1 MSGER
6 KLRYTL
12 SAVAWVGL
20 LLCTL
25 GLMSSAI
32 SVAAQG
38 GQMSTAAAEA
48 PQP

>member
-12 SAVAWVGL
+12 SAAAWVGVI
-20 LLCTL
+20 LCAL
-25 GLMSSAI
+25 GLFSSAA

-38 GQMSTAAAEA
+38 SQA
-48 PQP
+48 PVDSAGVSR

>member
-20 LLCTL
+20 FLCAL
-25 GLMSSAI
+25 GLLSSAI

-38 GQMSTAAAEA
+38 GQLQETVAGAAR
-48 PQP
+48 

>member
-20 LLCTL
+20 LLCGL

-32 SVAAQG
+32 SVAAQCGQTG
-38 GQMSTAAAEA
+38 GLAAEA
-48 PQP
+48 PQR